1 MTKSL
6 VEGLFRAKNIFR
18 EAGAGSGH
26 FAPRKGEGPF
36 WIWNMFREVGFR
48 KQTPQPGRSQTSP
61 PISVAGK
68 RGGRGQRSRGHITRF
83 SFPAISVTSKAGQ
96 DGGGRRHTIQIPIPD
111 ISYHK
116 RKGTRTAG
124 SAGISSGSRFWF
136 FPSQA
141 REDTNGGGRRHTI
154 QIPIPDISCHK
165 RGRARAAGARAYH
178 PILVSDISYQERG
191 RARVAGSITCRSG
204 KASVAKTAGRER
216 LEGATIRIASIE
228 AQHGWGGPPHA
239 NRRESGS
246 PSPRT
251 ATADPSSSTTPG
263 EPPRLAAGG
272 AQIEQNPHRE
282 RRER

>member
-6 VEGLFRAKNIFR
+6 VEGLFGLRIF
-18 EAGAGSGH
+18 
-26 FAPRKGEGPF
+26 FARRMLGRDILHLVKEKGLLGLEYF
-36 WIWNMFREVGFR
+36 FREVGFW
-48 KQTPQPGRSQTSP
+48 KQTLS
-61 PISVAGK
+61 
-68 RGGRGQRSRGHITRF
+68 RGGAKLLPRTPSQAR
-83 SFPAISVTSKAGQ
+83 Q
-96 DGGGRRHTIQIPIPD
+96 DMDGGGRRHTIQIPIPD

-165 RGRARAAGARAYH
+165 RGRARAAGAQAYH

-263 EPPRLAAGG
+263 EAPRLTAGG

-282 RRER
+282 HRER